1 MKKNSVEERIGC
13 IFTGE
18 QVSRI
23 HIEEDHDVV
32 TEVEADVHGMSCSEA
47 RLFLHNL
54 IALLRFPFKL
64 IVIHGY
70 VHGTA
75 IKEMLYRSFSEKRL
89 SEFGPV
95 DCNYG
100 ITWLQI
106 A

>member
-13 IFTGE
+13 IFTGD

-64 IVIHGY
+64 IVIHGTFMEQLSRRCY
-70 VHGTA
+70 TGLFQKNAYLNLDQLIA
-75 IKEMLYRSFSEKRL
+75 IT
-89 SEFGPV
+89 G
-95 DCNYG
+95 
-100 ITWLQI
+100 
-106 A
+106 